1 MCLETVV
8 SSLEMTVSCLE
19 MIVSCLDTTFLLNGN
34 IQKRG
39 CATTGFAGT
48 FSPVIPVVAHPL
60 WECCIVRSGL
70 QKLVEL
76 CLKVALG
83 DGTYVLA
90 YEFAALEEEQC
101 RDVAYA
107 VLGCYVVVLLY
118 VALAYY
124 YLAVVFLGEL

>member
-1 MCLETVV
+1 MA
-8 SSLEMTVSCLE
+8 
-19 MIVSCLDTTFLLNGN
+19 IYK
-34 IQKRG
+34 KRG

-48 FSPVIPVVAHPL
+48 SSPVSPVVAHPL
-60 WECCIVRSGL
+60 RECCIVRSGL

-90 YEFAALEEEQC
+90 YEFAALEEEQS

-118 VALAYY
+118 VTLAYY
-124 YLAVVFLGEL
+124 NLAVVFLGEL